1 MPAYD
6 NATTGETEVM
16 MNSPPIRIPTPR
28 LVLRAARA
36 EDAKILFDEYT
47 GNVQASEFLPRGL
60 HTSQSTTEKL
70 ISAWGETTWG
80 KTSRFVWTII
90 DRRTNRP
97 IGIFLMF
104 IPDDE
109 TAEIHYGL
117 GPAFWGHGFA
127 AEAGSAVMQ
136 WVREQSTLSEV
147 RTVCAADHNASCR
160 VLEKMGLVRGQ
171 LIEQALSMKAS
182 GRKIDGWSFIWKRSD
197 SEGPA
202 DVVT

>member
-1 MPAYD
+1 MPTYD
-6 NATTGETEVM
+6 NAITGETEVM
-16 MNSPPIRIPTPR
+16 MNSPPIRILTPR

-36 EDAKILFDEYT
+36 EDARILFDEYT
-47 GNVQASEFLPRGL
+47 GNVQASEFLPRGP
-60 HTSQSTTEKL
+60 HTSQLTTEKL
-70 ISAWGETTWG
+70 ISASGETTWG
-80 KTSRFVWTII
+80 KTSRFFWTII
-90 DRRTNRP
+90 DQRANRP

-104 IPDDE
+104 ILDDE

-160 VLEKMGLVRGQ
+160 VLEKIGLVRGQ

-182 GRKIDGWSFIWKRSD
+182 GRKIDGWSYIWKRSD
-197 SEGPA
+197 SKGPA
-202 DVVT
+202 DVVA